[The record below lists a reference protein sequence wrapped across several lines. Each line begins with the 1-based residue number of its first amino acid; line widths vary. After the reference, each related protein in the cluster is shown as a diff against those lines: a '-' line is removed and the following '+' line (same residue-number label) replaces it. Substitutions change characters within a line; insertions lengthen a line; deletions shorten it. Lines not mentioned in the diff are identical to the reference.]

1 MEVKHSD
8 AVAEGVTA
16 GARNT
21 LGRVLGVLIKL
32 LRVPVLLAEGLLLP
46 VRDTERHWVVDFVL
60 VAGRSVAS
68 VLETVTDCVMEA
80 LTVMTVRVMV
90 ADLQNEPA
98 GDLDRG
104 RDTDT
109 VPVRCPVMTVLDT
122 VLVTDCVCVT
132 ETVRC
137 PVMTVLD
144 TVLVTDRVRVTETVA
159 DQLLRDKSG
168 GGKKATR
175 KRRKKNFAPH
185 MPG

>member
-8 AVAEGVTA
+8 AVAEGVIA
-16 GARNT
+16 GARGP
-21 LGRVLGVLIKL
+21 LGRVLGVLAL
-32 LRVPVLLAEGLLLP
+32 LLTVPVLLPEGLLLP

-60 VAGRSVAS
+60 VAGRFVAS

-109 VPVRCPVMTVLDT
+109 VPVRNRVIKLLVPVTVLD
-122 VLVTDCVCVT
+122 
-132 ETVRC
+132 E
-137 PVMTVLD
+137 
-144 TVLVTDRVRVTETVA
+144 
-159 DQLLRDKSG
+159 SG
-168 GGKKATR
+168 GEGD
-175 KRRKKNFAPH
+175 
-185 MPG
+185 